1 MPFARAR
8 RAFTLIELLVVIGI
22 IAVLIAISVIVGA
35 RVADTGKGMAT
46 AETIRVL
53 DAAMGDYVNTVGSV
67 PPLAT
72 RVEGVGGPVQN
83 VFPVIDGRDIGTGK
97 YINSVGLFIRQ
108 TEGTSGVGAAI
119 AQIDNRY
126 VRRYD
131 ADGAGPQPE
140 LTTVFDGWDRPIRY
154 VHPALDGIWVGA
166 PRTAGQPGTAVDL
179 SAGGSPI
186 KDQALRLGLAITN
199 VRRAYYT
206 DADRTANANI
216 GSGDSDGGI
225 CPSPKPYFYSAGE
238 DGDPST
244 LKDNVYTTKPN
255 TEVE

>member
-1 MPFARAR
+1 MSFARAR

-22 IAVLIAISVIVGA
+22 IAILIAISVIVGA
-35 RVADTGKGMAT
+35 RVGDTGKGMAT

-53 DAAMGDYVNTVGSV
+53 DAAMGDYINSVGSL

-72 RVEGVGGPVQN
+72 RVEWVGGPAQN
-83 VFPVIDGRDIGTGK
+83 VYPIIDGRDMGTEK
-97 YINSVGLFIRQ
+97 YINTIGLFIRQ
-108 TEGTSGVGAAI
+108 TEGTSGVGTAI

-131 ADGAGPQPE
+131 PDGAGPQPE
-140 LTTVFDGWDRPIRY
+140 LTTVFDAWDRPIRY
-154 VHPALDGIWVGA
+154 VHPALDGIWVGS
-166 PRTAGQPGTAVDL
+166 PRTEGQAGTAVDL

-186 KDQALRLGLAITN
+186 KDQTLRNNLAITS
-199 VRRAYYT
+199 VRRAYYS
-206 DADRTANANI
+206 DADRAANANI
-216 GSGDSDGGI
+216 GTGDSDGGL

-244 LKDNVYTTKPN
+244 LKDNIYTTKPN